1 MKKVHLFCGNDD
13 LRPAQKYV
21 KFKDGYFY
29 ATDSHIAGKFA
40 ACEVFEVEGMPDE
53 FYIESG
59 HFKTLAALKPYAVNL
74 KDSGT
79 FISMGKKGTFLCPF
93 LTAEQFDN
101 RVGRYP
107 DIDYVLNSSN
117 FGGCHNKVTLNPRL
131 INRIAEALESESLTF
146 LFDEQNNRCLNVV
159 DCRNVTRAICVIMPI
174 MTTEDHITMAK
185 DMIESVRVSKLVHA

>member
-21 KFKDGYFY
+21 KYKNGYFY

-40 ACEVFEVEGMPDE
+40 ASEVFEFEGMPNE

-59 HFKTLAALKPYAVNL
+59 HFKTLAALKPYGINL

-79 FISMGKKGTFLCPF
+79 FIGMGKKGTFLCPF

-101 RVGRYP
+101 KVGRYP
-107 DIDYVLNSSN
+107 DIEFVLSSSV
-117 FGGCHNKVTLNPRL
+117 FGGCHEQITLNPKL

-146 LFDEQNNRCLNVV
+146 LFDEQANKCINVV
-159 DCRNVTRAICVIMPI
+159 DCRNMTRAICVIMPI
-174 MTTEDHITMAK
+174 IAYEDHIAKAK
-185 DMIESVRVSKLVHA
+185 DMIECVRESKLSHA